1 MQREYITAISITRGL
16 VLLIDLDGEI
26 RAYRQRGIN
35 TLTQGEINKEVQMG
49 RLISTWETYN
59 ELPKNYSIS
68 FEEPR
73 IMGRAVATYQL
84 VLDKERNRKKR
95 NT

>member
-1 MQREYITAISITRGL
+1 MQREYVTAISINKGL
-16 VLLIDLDGEI
+16 ILLIDLDGEV

-35 TLTQGEINKEVQMG
+35 TLTQNEINREIHMG
-49 RLISTWETYN
+49 RLLSIWETYK